1 MRGLV
6 ILAALGSVVVGMPAM
21 AQQPTAAQT
30 SAIKQ
35 ACRGDYQS
43 YCASVPPGGSAALQ
57 CLQSNAASLSSPC
70 QQALSALS
78 GGQGAAGQSAAG
90 QGAGNPPAAMCM
102 PPAAAPG
109 APYQPAPAQMSRRQ
123 QMMVLRA
130 DCGPDFRRL
139 CYGVQ
144 PGGRRA
150 IACLYSHGPQ
160 LSQVCRAALQGQ

>member
-6 ILAALGSVVVGMPAM
+6 ILAVLGSFVVGGPAM
-21 AQQPTAAQT
+21 AQQPTPAQT

-35 ACRGDYQS
+35 ACSGDYQS
-43 YCASVPPGGSAALQ
+43 YCGSVPPGGSAALQ
-57 CLQSNAASLSSPC
+57 CLQSNAASLSAPC

-78 GGQGAAGQSAAG
+78 GGGSGSAAG
-90 QGAGNPPAAMCM
+90 QGAGGQGAANPPAAMSM
-102 PPAAAPG
+102 AP
-109 APYQPAPAQMSRRQ
+109 PAPAQMSPRQ

-144 PGGRRA
+144 PGGGRA
-150 IACLYSHGPQ
+150 IGCLYAHGPQ
-160 LSQVCRAALQGQ
+160 LSEVCRAALQGR

>member
-1 MRGLV
+1 MRALV
-6 ILAALGSVVVGMPAM
+6 ILAVIGSCAVGVPAM

-43 YCASVPPGGSAALQ
+43 YCGSVPPGGSAALQ
-57 CLQSNAASLSSPC
+57 CLQSNAASLSAPC

-78 GGQGAAGQSAAG
+78 GGGSAGAAGQGAAGQGAA
-90 QGAGNPPAAMCM
+90 APPAAMSM
-102 PPAAAPG
+102 PQAG
-109 APYQPAPAQMSRRQ
+109 APYQPAPAPMSRRQ

-130 DCGPDFRRL
+130 ACGPDFRRL

-144 PGGRRA
+144 PGGGRA
-150 IACLYSHGPQ
+150 IACLYAHGPQ
-160 LSQVCRAALQGQ
+160 LSQACRGALHGQ